1 VFELLPYS
9 LFEEGYRNDV
19 LAEPLQ

>member
-1 VFELLPYS
+1 MFELLPRS
-9 LFEEGYRNDV
+9 FEDGYRNDV

>member
-1 VFELLPYS
+1 VFELLPCS
-9 LFEEGYRNDV
+9 FEEDYRNDV